1 MLRAIG
7 VIIALIS
14 VVATFAVLVSAQDI
28 TVDAEP
34 SESIT
39 IDGLSPQGGSTLAV
53 ACSTF
58 LEPCKVTDG
67 QNSIKTVETKPSLS
81 PQGGSTLA
89 VACSTFLEC
98 KVTDSQKS
106 IKTAESKT
114 SESITIDGLS
124 PQGES
129 TLAEVVAGSKESVE
143 AKPSE
148 SITID
153 GLSPQGESTLAEVVA
168 GSKE

>member
-7 VIIALIS
+7 VVIAA
-14 VVATFAVLVSAQDI
+14 VATFAFLVSTQDI
-28 TVDAEP
+28 TVEAKP

-58 LEPCKVTDG
+58 LEPCKVM
-67 QNSIKTVETKPSLS
+67 NSQTSRKT
-81 PQGGSTLA
+81 
-89 VACSTFLEC
+89 
-98 KVTDSQKS
+98 
-106 IKTAESKT
+106 
-114 SESITIDGLS
+114 
-124 PQGES
+124 
-129 TLAEVVAGSKESVE
+129 VE

-153 GLSPQGESTLAEVVA
+153 GLSPQGESTLAEERTHAEMMWGLSPQGESTLAEERTHAEMMWGLSPQGESTLAEERTHAETMWAEMV
-168 GSKE
+168 GGLKE